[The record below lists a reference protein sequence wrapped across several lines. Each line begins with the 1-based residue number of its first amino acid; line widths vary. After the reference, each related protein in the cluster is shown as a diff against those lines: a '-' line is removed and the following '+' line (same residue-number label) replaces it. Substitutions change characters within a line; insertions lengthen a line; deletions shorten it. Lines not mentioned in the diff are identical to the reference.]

1 MRSFALRRVL
11 WVAIGFGA
19 AGTAAC
25 FSSSSGSPTPGDDS
39 GLDSGLTDSPS
50 QPDST
55 IQPGE
60 GGAPE
65 AAPEAAADV
74 GVPFDA
80 GDAGA
85 ETSVLPDGGGAI
97 LLPGSVADNVH
108 IAANHTTSRFYV
120 AWNNTS
126 SAPSTSGIAVID
138 AATGTITGTIDVRA
152 TGSLA
157 VDEVHDLVYVPTVV
171 YPDGSAI
178 GTPSVVVVDGT
189 SDTPIAAKTIY
200 QGQGQT
206 IDAGQGIVLSNL
218 GMTYVAVDPVN
229 QHLFAYLGDGSLNGF
244 VFEYDVTS
252 GALLASIETAG
263 TEPGWGGGNE
273 TGGGLVLDANAHTLW
288 VVGGDRPSFGP
299 GATITTIDTQSFTVT
314 ATGTKQA
321 ANATDVT
328 IDPAGDQ
335 AVVFMPQFGAG
346 DGGGE
351 LPTPGSV
358 LQVDP
363 TGATSTALAAPA
375 ILARRSDAS
384 SATKRTSG
392 RAAPPGNYYLVGFD
406 VPDAGQWTMHG
417 PERSCGHAAPLATS
431 SFAPASALDAY
442 SFGVVT
448 GATHAHVIASML
460 YDTFDSTSG
469 GRPSEPQPSSTGY
482 YPPTTPTSPP
492 MPEND
497 DKDLRRDLA
506 ACYRL
511 VALYDW
517 DDLVFTH
524 ISARVPGPRT
534 PLSHQPVRDALR
546 GDHRVESLVK
556 VDAAGKKTGAG
567 HVPREPRGVRHP
579 QRRARGPARRRVR
592 AAPSHQGRRRGIRA
606 EKDSLLP
613 ILPSRRPSRLRR
625 SATTT
630 TRPSRSA
637 TRKSRASSRTSATT
651 VPHPEKPWLAHG
663 GPDRRRRVPDDV
675 PAPEGVRGAGDRA
688 GGRRD
693 RWRSAPR
700 RRCGARQV
708 KEASRAVTKGLGGAL
723 AWPGPSC
730 ASSAG

>member
-178 GTPSVVVVDGT
+178 GTPSIVVVDGT
-189 SDTPIAAKTIY
+189 TNAPLTASTIY
-200 QGQGQT
+200 QAQGQT
-206 IDAGQGIVLSNL
+206 IDAGQGVVLANL
-218 GMTYVAVDPVN
+218 GMKYLAIDPVN

-288 VVGGDRPSFGP
+288 VVGGDRPSFGA

-375 ILARRSDAS
+375 GLAPSFGRVLGHEAYVWAS
-384 SATKRTSG
+384 STAGS
-392 RAAPPGNYYLVGFD
+392 YYLVGFD

-417 PERSCGHAAPLATS
+417 QSAAVTPLPS
-431 SFAPASALDAY
+431 QPSFAPASALDAY
-442 SFGVVT
+442 SFEVVT
-448 GATHAHVIASML
+448 DATHAHVIASML

-469 GRPSEPQPSSTGY
+469 GATFG
-482 YPPTTPTSPP
+482 TTAVQYWT
-492 MPEND
+492 
-497 DKDLRRDLA
+497 L
-506 ACYRL
+506 
-511 VALYDW
+511 
-517 DDLVFTH
+517 
-524 ISARVPGPRT
+524 
-534 PLSHQPVRDALR
+534 PLP
-546 GDHRVESLVK
+546 
-556 VDAAGKKTGAG
+556 
-567 HVPREPRGVRHP
+567 
-579 QRRARGPARRRVR
+579 
-592 AAPSHQGRRRGIRA
+592 
-606 EKDSLLP
+606 
-613 ILPSRRPSRLRR
+613 
-625 SATTT
+625 
-630 TRPSRSA
+630 
-637 TRKSRASSRTSATT
+637 
-651 VPHPEKPWLAHG
+651 
-663 GPDRRRRVPDDV
+663 
-675 PAPEGVRGAGDRA
+675 
-688 GGRRD
+688 
-693 RWRSAPR
+693 
-700 RRCGARQV
+700 
-708 KEASRAVTKGLGGAL
+708 
-723 AWPGPSC
+723 
-730 ASSAG
+730 